1 MTAPAAY
8 LVRLKLSPAGYAMM
22 ESLLGRLNWLYNQA
36 LERRK
41 LAYEQRQESLS
52 FYDQSK
58 WLTQLRAANEHGLG
72 ELALGASR
80 GMLRRLD
87 HAFQAFFRRVQAGE
101 APGFPRF
108 RSIRRCVTID
118 VAGPHNG
125 MVHSQNGHYLI
136 RVKGF
141 PRLRAYSG
149 RSLPLD
155 APLKAVRLTKRG
167 RKWEASLVYEVERQA
182 LPASVTA
189 VGIDLGVRKR
199 MTCSDGARSAQ
210 SQAAAQV
217 AAGAGALPS
226 GQPQPWQ
233 APGSLG
239 AACAQGTRAGTQRL
253 SPGHDRDHPPARAD
267 RGRKAADQEHD
278 SVGEGNGGGTGLEC
292 EGQGQ
297 AQPGGLSA
305 ELVTSIFATQVQ
317 GRVGRS
323 RVRRSE
329 PAIHVAAVQSVRRPE
344 PSGQVGDLPLREL
357 RLGRGSG
364 SQCRAQHL
372 GGRGYRRR
380 SANVGRWAVR
390 RSRTVCGSCLTRHSR
405 K

>member
-52 FYDQSK
+52 FYDQCK

-72 ELALGASR
+72 ELALGAGR
-80 GMLRRLD
+80 GMLLRLD
-87 HAFQAFFRRVQAGE
+87 HAFQAFFRRLRAGE

-118 VAGPHNG
+118 VADPHSG
-125 MVHSQNGHYLI
+125 MVRCQNGHYLI

-167 RKWEASLVYEVERQA
+167 RKWEASLVYEVERKA

-189 VGIDLGVRKR
+189 VGIDMGVRKR
-199 MTCSDGARSAQ
+199 MTCSDGTRYARARRNRKRQRKLQRALARCRQGSRNRGKRRAGLARHARKEHVRERNACHRATTEIIRQHGLIAVEKLRTKNMTRSGKGTAAEPGSQVKAKAGLNREVLAQ
-210 SQAAAQV
+210 NWSLLRVQLKVKAGWAGREFVEVNPQYTSQQCSRCGARNHPGKSETYRCVSCGLVADRDLNAALNILAAGV
-217 AAGAGALPS
+217 IAAGAQTWA
-226 GQPQPWQ
+226 
-233 APGSLG
+233 
-239 AACAQGTRAGTQRL
+239 
-253 SPGHDRDHPPARAD
+253 
-267 RGRKAADQEHD
+267 
-278 SVGEGNGGGTGLEC
+278 VGPC
-292 EGQGQ
+292 
-297 AQPGGLSA
+297 
-305 ELVTSIFATQVQ
+305 
-317 GRVGRS
+317 
-323 RVRRSE
+323 
-329 PAIHVAAVQSVRRPE
+329 VAPE
-344 PSGQVGDLPLREL
+344 PYAE
-357 RLGRGSG
+357 
-364 SQCRAQHL
+364 A
-372 GGRGYRRR
+372 
-380 SANVGRWAVR
+380 A
-390 RSRTVCGSCLTRHSR
+390 
-405 K
+405 

>member
-52 FYDQSK
+52 FYDQCK

-80 GMLRRLD
+80 GMLLRLD
-87 HAFQAFFRRVQAGE
+87 HAFQAFFRRLRAGE

-118 VAGPHNG
+118 VADPHSG
-125 MVHSQNGHYLI
+125 MVRCQNGHYLI

-167 RKWEASLVYEVERQA
+167 RKWEASLVYEVERKA

-189 VGIDLGVRKR
+189 VGIDMGVRKR
-199 MTCSDGARSAQ
+199 MTCSDGTRYARARRNRKRQRKLQRALARCRQGSRNRGKRRAALAR
-210 SQAAAQV
+210 QARKEHVRERNACHRATTEIIRQHGLIAVEKLRTKNMTRSGKGTAAE
-217 AAGAGALPS
+217 
-226 GQPQPWQ
+226 
-233 APGSLG
+233 PGSQVKAKAGLNREVLAQNWSLLRVQLKVKAYSELG
-239 AACAQGTRAGTQRL
+239 ISLIIPSSRL
-253 SPGHDRDHPPARAD
+253 FRVAISRLLGMHV
-267 RGRKAADQEHD
+267 D
-278 SVGEGNGGGTGLEC
+278 SM
-292 EGQGQ
+292 
-297 AQPGGLSA
+297 
-305 ELVTSIFATQVQ
+305 
-317 GRVGRS
+317 R
-323 RVRRSE
+323 
-329 PAIHVAAVQSVRRPE
+329 
-344 PSGQVGDLPLREL
+344 
-357 RLGRGSG
+357 
-364 SQCRAQHL
+364 
-372 GGRGYRRR
+372 
-380 SANVGRWAVR
+380 
-390 RSRTVCGSCLTRHSR
+390 
-405 K
+405 

>member
-1 MTAPAAY
+1 MTAPPAY
-8 LVRLKLSPAGYAMM
+8 LVRLKLSPTGYAIM

-41 LAYEQRQESLS
+41 LAYEQRQQSLS
-52 FYDQSK
+52 FYDQCK

-118 VAGPHNG
+118 VADPQNG
-125 MVHSQNGHYLI
+125 MVRCQNGHYLI

-189 VGIDLGVRKR
+189 VGIDLGVAQAHDLLGRQALR
-199 MTCSDGARSAQ
+199 ARSAQ
-210 SQAAAQV
+210 SQTAAQV
-217 AAGAGALPS
+217 AAGAGALPA
-226 GQPQPWQ
+226 GQPQACQ

-253 SPGHDRDHPPARAD
+253 SPCHDRDHPPARAD
-267 RGRKAADQEHD
+267 RGRKAAHQEHD
-278 SVGEGNGGGTGLEC
+278 SLGEGNGGGAGLA
-292 EGQGQ
+292 GQGQ
-297 AQPGGLSA
+297 GRAQPGGLSA
-305 ELVTSIFATQVQ
+305 ELVTDTGTTQSQ
-317 GRVGRS
+317 GRVGRA

-329 PAIHVAAVQSVRRPE
+329 PATHVAAVQPVRCPE

-364 SQCRAQHL
+364 C
-372 GGRGYRRR
+372 
-380 SANVGRWAVR
+380 
-390 RSRTVCGSCLTRHSR
+390 
-405 K
+405 

>member
-22 ESLLGRLNWLYNQA
+22 ESLLGRLNWLHNQA

-52 FYDQSK
+52 FYDQCK

-101 APGFPRF
+101 AAGFPRF

-118 VAGPHNG
+118 VADPHSG
-125 MVHSQNGHYLI
+125 MVRCQNGHYLI

-189 VGIDLGVRKR
+189 VGIDMGVRKR
-199 MTCSDGARSAQ
+199 MTCSDG
-210 SQAAAQV
+210 
-217 AAGAGALPS
+217 
-226 GQPQPWQ
+226 
-233 APGSLG
+233 
-239 AACAQGTRAGTQRL
+239 TRARNTC
-253 SPGHDRDHPPARAD
+253 
-267 RGRKAADQEHD
+267 
-278 SVGEGNGGGTGLEC
+278 GNATPVTG
-292 EGQGQ
+292 
-297 AQPGGLSA
+297 PRPRSSA
-305 ELVTSIFATQVQ
+305 ST
-317 GRVGRS
+317 G
-323 RVRRSE
+323 
-329 PAIHVAAVQSVRRPE
+329 
-344 PSGQVGDLPLREL
+344 
-357 RLGRGSG
+357 
-364 SQCRAQHL
+364 
-372 GGRGYRRR
+372 
-380 SANVGRWAVR
+380 
-390 RSRTVCGSCLTRHSR
+390 
-405 K
+405 

>member
-1 MTAPAAY
+1 MTSPVTY

-22 ESLLGRLNWLYNQA
+22 ESLLGHLNWLYNQA

-41 LAYEQRQESLS
+41 TAYLEHEESLS
-52 FYDQSK
+52 FYDQCK

-72 ELALGASR
+72 EIAVGAGR

-87 HAFQAFFRRVQAGE
+87 HAFQAFFRRLRAGE

-118 VAGPHNG
+118 VASPHNG

-167 RKWEASLVYEVERQA
+167 RRWEASLVYEVEREA

-199 MTCSDGARSAQ
+199 MTCSDGTRYARGRRNRKRQRKLQRALARCQQRSRNRDKRR
-210 SQAAAQV
+210 AALARHARKEYVRERNACHRATTEIIRQHGLIAV
-217 AAGAGALPS
+217 EQLRTKNMTRSGKGTAAE
-226 GQPQPWQ
+226 
-233 APGSLG
+233 PGSQVKAKAGLNREIL
-239 AACAQGTRAGTQRL
+239 AQNWSLLRVQLKVKAGW
-253 SPGHDRDHPPARAD
+253 A
-267 RGRKAADQEHD
+267 GREFVEVNPQY
-278 SVGEGNGGGTGLEC
+278 
-292 EGQGQ
+292 
-297 AQPGGLSA
+297 
-305 ELVTSIFATQVQ
+305 TSQQ
-317 GRVGRS
+317 CS
-323 RVRRSE
+323 
-329 PAIHVAAVQSVRRPE
+329 
-344 PSGQVGDLPLREL
+344 LP
-357 RLGRGSG
+357 
-364 SQCRAQHL
+364 
-372 GGRGYRRR
+372 
-380 SANVGRWAVR
+380 
-390 RSRTVCGSCLTRHSR
+390 
-405 K
+405 